1 MRGDLRH
8 PVSRSVLESAIRV
21 HRAIGPGLLE
31 GVCAACLAHELRLRD
46 VGFTAGVKLPL
57 VQDGVETYPKLSGL
71 HRGLLINFNDPRL
84 MDGVR
89 RLCL

>member
-1 MRGDLRH
+1 MRGDLRD
-8 PVSRSVLESAIRV
+8 PVSGSVQESAICV

-57 VQDGVETYPKLSGL
+57 VQDDVETYLKLSGL
-71 HRGLLINFNDPRL
+71 HRSLLINFNVPRL

-89 RLCL
+89 RLCR

>member
-71 HRGLLINFNDPRL
+71 HRGLLISSTIQD
-84 MDGVR
+84 
-89 RLCL
+89 